1 MLFELFFF
9 FTFFFWI
16 VHCLEYHFTN
26 FHLLTQK
33 LPPVKPCF
41 PGSST
46 TCYFLVSKF
55 SSRKGASNPELWSN
69 FVRKTKFRK
78 LMKLAKLKI
87 KLLVMLR
94 ECVFFFIIIDL
105 KNMFLL
111 FYDLLNH
118 TMYFSYSYVKLLNY
132 YSYKILQSRKI
143 SFPQNKDLRTYSF
156 SLLWHTS

>member
-1 MLFELFFF
+1 
-9 FTFFFWI
+9 
-16 VHCLEYHFTN
+16 
-26 FHLLTQK
+26 
-33 LPPVKPCF
+33 
-41 PGSST
+41 
-46 TCYFLVSKF
+46 
-55 SSRKGASNPELWSN
+55 
-69 FVRKTKFRK
+69 
-78 LMKLAKLKI
+78 
-87 KLLVMLR
+87 MLR